1 MLRNLIDMDGKGEEN
16 WWTQVKHLLPKYGL
30 PEDLSQIKEL
40 SKETFKRQVKQAIS
54 SVVFNELCAECTSL
68 KKTANLKYECFEM
81 QNYLQELYPSQAKLV
96 LKSRCKLLD
105 IKTHCSYKYN
115 DTVCRGCGVEEETL
129 DHIINCGQQE
139 ELHVDVTNINGQ
151 EGSVVTLNRAAGR
164 IASFIDQCDEAK
176 TATN

>member
-1 MLRNLIDMDGKGEEN
+1 MDYQKICPKIKG
-16 WWTQVKHLLPKYGL
+16 
-30 PEDLSQIKEL
+30 L

-54 SVVFNELCAECTSL
+54 SVVFNELRGECTSL

-151 EGSVVTLNRAAGR
+151 EGSVVTLNRVAGR